1 MSVLSVHDD
10 VPTRILAISNSP
22 ASYLGVHLS
31 TTSMIGAITGPAVV
45 LPRRSIFE
53 SRRQNGAAVR
63 SHAYHGV
70 MSIVYPLWPSGNAF
84 IVLPSGNAFIVLPSG
99 NAFIDATA
107 IV

>member
-1 MSVLSVHDD
+1 
-10 VPTRILAISNSP
+10 
-22 ASYLGVHLS
+22 
-31 TTSMIGAITGPAVV
+31 MIGAITGPAVV

-70 MSIVYPLWPSGNAF
+70 MSIVYPLLPSGNAF

-107 IV
+107 IASMRFAESSCHELRLKLSIIVCGQ